1 MRTSCY
7 STVDKL
13 MLQVALK
20 KLELFSAFV
29 KIMVKTLK
37 DRRKNNA
44 LILSKFNNNKF
55 LAGVISKSFPLKLIG
70 YAFNL
75 THASV
80 GTLPASIFLFKMNN
94 RTLRKRLK
102 IFSKLT
108 MNTLER
114 RHCRK
119 RQYRSY
125 ILICIY
131 AEISLKERN
140 CIKLSRKIQVW

>member
-37 DRRKNNA
+37 ERRKNNA
-44 LILSKFNNNKF
+44 LILSKFNNNKL

-80 GTLPASIFLFKMNN
+80 GTLPASIFFFKMNN
-94 RTLRKRLK
+94 RTFRNRFK
-102 IFSKLT
+102 KLT

>member
-37 DRRKNNA
+37 ERRKNNA

-80 GTLPASIFLFKMNN
+80 GTLPASIFFFKMNN
-94 RTLRKRLK
+94 RTFRNRFK
-102 IFSKLT
+102 KLT

>member
-37 DRRKNNA
+37 ERHKNNA

-80 GTLPASIFLFKMNN
+80 GTLPASIFFFKMNN
-94 RTLRKRLK
+94 RTFRNRFK
-102 IFSKLT
+102 KLT

-119 RQYRSY
+119 RQCRSY

-131 AEISLKERN
+131 AEISLKEHN
-140 CIKLSRKIQVW
+140 CIKLSRKIQDW

>member
-37 DRRKNNA
+37 ERRKNNA

-80 GTLPASIFLFKMNN
+80 GTLPASIFFFKMNN
-94 RTLRKRLK
+94 RTFRNRFK
-102 IFSKLT
+102 KLT

-119 RQYRSY
+119 RQYRSC

-140 CIKLSRKIQVW
+140 CIKLSRKIQDW

>member
-37 DRRKNNA
+37 ERRKNNA

-80 GTLPASIFLFKMNN
+80 GTLPASIFFFKMNN
-94 RTLRKRLK
+94 RTFRNRFK
-102 IFSKLT
+102 KLT

-140 CIKLSRKIQVW
+140 CIKLSRKIQDW

>member
-37 DRRKNNA
+37 ERRKNNA

-80 GTLPASIFLFKMNN
+80 GTLPASIFFFKMNN
-94 RTLRKRLK
+94 RTFRNRFK
-102 IFSKLT
+102 KLT

-131 AEISLKERN
+131 AEISLKEHN
-140 CIKLSRKIQVW
+140 CIKLSRKIQDW

>member
-37 DRRKNNA
+37 ERCKNNA
-44 LILSKFNNNKF
+44 LILSKFNNNKL

-75 THASV
+75 IHASV
-80 GTLPASIFLFKMNN
+80 GTLPASIFFFKMNN
-94 RTLRKRLK
+94 RTFRNRFK
-102 IFSKLT
+102 KLT

>member
-7 STVDKL
+7 SPVDKL

-37 DRRKNNA
+37 ERRKNNA

-80 GTLPASIFLFKMNN
+80 GTLPASIFFFKMNN
-94 RTLRKRLK
+94 RTFRNRFK
-102 IFSKLT
+102 KLT

-131 AEISLKERN
+131 AEISLKEHN
-140 CIKLSRKIQVW
+140 CIKLSRKIQDW

>member
-37 DRRKNNA
+37 ERRKNNA
-44 LILSKFNNNKF
+44 LILSKFNNNKL

-75 THASV
+75 IHASV
-80 GTLPASIFLFKMNN
+80 GTLPASIFFFKMNN
-94 RTLRKRLK
+94 RTFRNRFK
-102 IFSKLT
+102 KLT

-140 CIKLSRKIQVW
+140 CIKLSRKIQDW

>member
-37 DRRKNNA
+37 ERRKNNA

-75 THASV
+75 IHASV
-80 GTLPASIFLFKMNN
+80 GTLPASIFFFKMNN
-94 RTLRKRLK
+94 RTFRNRFK
-102 IFSKLT
+102 KLT